1 MAETKS
7 LSLEWCP
14 ILGDLGSQYYRD
26 RALWMLSGR
35 IHGDTRVWTSGN
47 GLCFTSAPCLVMAA
61 KSKSCVSHSG
71 GHDAIP
77 HTHTHTH
84 THSGGPLRLPWTH
97 LPRLEAQWWLSR
109 PSGHPRAFPL
119 PFLLPSVERC
129 LKRRLC
135 LPLCQFRGG
144 MGSLLCPLVNE
155 KRKQSP
161 LLAAF
166 K

>member
-1 MAETKS
+1 MFWDSDWVAETKS

-77 HTHTHTH
+77 HTHTHAHTH
-84 THSGGPLRLPWTH
+84 THILGVLWGCLGPICLGL
-97 LPRLEAQWWLSR
+97 R
-109 PSGHPRAFPL
+109 PSGGSAGHLATL
-119 PFLLPSVERC
+119 GHFLS
-129 LKRRLC
+129 RLC
-135 LPLCQFRGG
+135 CPVWSGVWKGG
-144 MGSLLCPLVNE
+144 CVFLSVN
-155 KRKQSP
+155 SGVGWGHFSAP
-161 LLAAF
+161 W
-166 K
+166 